1 MANVVLERIGQ
12 ISVRVRDVER
22 AVVFYRDALGLKY
35 LFQAPGMAFF
45 QAGEVW
51 LYLTSA
57 AEPGFDHPAS
67 LLYFDVEDIGAAFDA
82 LRARGVTFRDR
93 PHRVHRMENRELWL
107 SFFEDGEDNV
117 FAIRT
122 WKAVALA

>member
-1 MANVVLERIGQ
+1 MADVVLGRIGQ

-22 AVVFYRDALGLKY
+22 AVAFYRDALGLTY

-45 QAGEVW
+45 QAGELW

-57 AEPGFDHPAS
+57 VEPGFDHPAS
-67 LLYFDVEDIGAAFDA
+67 ILYFDVEDIGPAFDA
-82 LRARGVTFRDR
+82 LRSRGVIFRDR
-93 PHRVHRMENRELWL
+93 PHRVTRMEDRELWL

-117 FAIRT
+117 FAIRS
-122 WKAVALA
+122 WKAVQ